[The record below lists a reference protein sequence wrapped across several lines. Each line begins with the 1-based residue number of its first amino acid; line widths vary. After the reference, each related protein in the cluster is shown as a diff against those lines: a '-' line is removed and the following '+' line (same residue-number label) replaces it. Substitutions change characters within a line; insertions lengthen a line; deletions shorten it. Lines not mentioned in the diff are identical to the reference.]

1 MLLRIDDI
9 VSGIGTGKK
18 QKQQPKASTGPQT
31 DDGENVH
38 PLTKPQ
44 LFIWLSRWSLSRC
57 CLSRG
62 LKDQEYMSMSVGR

>member
-18 QKQQPKASTGPQT
+18 QKQAKASTAPQT

-38 PLTKPQ
+38 PLP
-44 LFIWLSRWSLSRC
+44 R
-57 CLSRG
+57 
-62 LKDQEYMSMSVGR
+62 YMPFYLVV